1 MTTTER
7 EIKAELDR
15 IENYAR
21 QGHITVRECC
31 DEMLRVYDEFDHAL
45 FTAQTGGNLD
55 LANDLWFPRCKTYH
69 NIFLRLSRLTKE

>member
-31 DEMLRVYDEFDHAL
+31 DEMLRVYDRFDHDYETAL
-45 FTAQTGGNLD
+45 WSGADTDGFYFN
-55 LANDLWFPRCKTYH
+55 RCKTYH
-69 NIFLRLSRLTKE
+69 SIFLRLSRLTKE